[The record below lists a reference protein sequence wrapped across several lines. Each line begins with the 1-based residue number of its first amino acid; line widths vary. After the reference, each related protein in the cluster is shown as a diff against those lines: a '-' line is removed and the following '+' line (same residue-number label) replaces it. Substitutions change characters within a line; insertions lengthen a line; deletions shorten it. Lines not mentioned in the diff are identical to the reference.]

1 MSDTPETNAT
11 QPWLHVVLHEPEIPP
26 NTGNVIRLCANT
38 GTRLH
43 LIHPLG
49 FEINE
54 KAVRR
59 SGMDYREMAPVEHH
73 DSYEAF
79 LETVK
84 PARVFAIETGGTSS
98 HVDVNYQV
106 GDALI
111 FGNEGS
117 GLPQRVMDNLP
128 IGEVLTLPMMP
139 NTRSLNL
146 SNTVAIAV
154 YEAWR
159 QLGFSIE

>member
-1 MSDTPETNAT
+1 MSNDQ

-38 GTRLH
+38 GARLH

-49 FEINE
+49 FSIDE

-73 DSYEAF
+73 DSYQAF
-79 LETVK
+79 LDTVK
-84 PARVFAIETGGTSS
+84 PQRVFAVETGGKRS
-98 HVDVNYQV
+98 HVEAQYQA
-106 GDALI
+106 GDALV

-117 GLPQRVMDNLP
+117 GLPQSVMDNLP
-128 IGEVLTLPMMP
+128 QGEVLTLPMMP

-159 QLGFSIE
+159 QLDFLQPPVSPS

>member
-1 MSDTPETNAT
+1 MSDGK

-26 NTGNVIRLCANT
+26 NTGNAIRLCANT
-38 GTRLH
+38 GARLH

-49 FEINE
+49 FSIDE

-73 DSYEAF
+73 DSYQAF
-79 LETVK
+79 LDSVK
-84 PARVFAIETGGTSS
+84 PQRVFAIETGGQRS
-98 HVDVNYQV
+98 HVEVEYLP

-117 GLPQRVMDNLP
+117 GLPQSVMDKLP
-128 IGEVLTLPMMP
+128 NGEVLTLPMMP

-159 QLGFSIE
+159 QQGFRLPE

>member
-1 MSDTPETNAT
+1 MSDTLE
-11 QPWLHVVLHEPEIPP
+11 PWLHVVLHEPEIPP

-59 SGMDYREMAPVEHH
+59 SGMDYREMAPVHHH

-79 LETVK
+79 LETVR
-84 PARVFAIETGGTSS
+84 PARVFAIETGGKRSY
-98 HVDVNYQV
+98 VDVPFQT

-111 FGNEGS
+111 FGNEGH

-128 IGEVLTLPMMP
+128 NGEVLTLPMMP

-146 SNTVAIAV
+146 SNTVAITV

-159 QLGFSIE
+159 QLGFEF

>member
-128 IGEVLTLPMMP
+128 NGEVLTLPMMP

>member
-1 MSDTPETNAT
+1 
-11 QPWLHVVLHEPEIPP
+11 
-26 NTGNVIRLCANT
+26 
-38 GTRLH
+38 
-43 LIHPLG
+43 
-49 FEINE
+49 
-54 KAVRR
+54 VRR

-79 LETVK
+79 LQTVQ
-84 PARVFAIETGGTSS
+84 PTRVFAIETGGQKS
-98 HVDVNYQV
+98 HVAQQYQA
-106 GDALI
+106 GDALV

-128 IGEVLTLPMMP
+128 NGEVLTLPMMP

-159 QLGFSIE
+159 QLDFCQ